1 MNTLRLGGLPATP
14 FSVVCSFALI
24 AFGLGFVLTVG
35 SGSDGT
41 PHFGVFLALSVIVLV
56 LAGGAVGTAIRAILR
71 DDLDIEIVLFLI
83 PSAVLGALLFFLILG
98 SYVLG
103 LFVPYALALLDWN
116 EEDTEMHWDGV
127 MIILLIGAGLLALVL
142 GAPVGIV
149 AWASRFVG
157 PRQT

>member
-1 MNTLRLGGLPATP
+1 MSKPVIAVISMGGTIAMTPAATGGVQP
-14 FSVVCSFALI
+14 GLDADALI
-24 AFGLGFVLTVG
+24 ASVPGL
-35 SGSDGT
+35 S
-41 PHFGVFLALSVIVLV
+41 
-56 LAGGAVGTAIRAILR
+56 
-71 DDLDIEIVLFLI
+71 DLDIEIVLFLI

-116 EEDTEMHWDGV
+116 EEDTEMHWAAV